1 MPWVND
7 LAAGFGL
14 PSGAA
19 TIAVA
24 LYGACK
30 AAQGAARREAIDEIG
45 HFLDDPK
52 WTRSIR
58 PSQIAERIFIATF
71 GEQHT
76 SIQCIK
82 RSILASLI
90 FIGAIILVLRVDG
103 FETRYIFAWSFWIYL
118 PFVGIFADYMALLKT
133 RILLRASITPVILV
147 ILDVTASVG
156 ISTVVYFVVKIF
168 SYIILK
174 YWELKTFHLPYDRVV
189 YLSVDAI
196 EMMWMSFIHRDF
208 NQFFPPVMFMSTL
221 LTSIW
226 TLAIVIS
233 SVALKLLV
241 PLQRGTAWFFDVE
254 KRPIEAI
261 GIVAGVLIFA
271 CSIIW
276 SLARWIS

>member
-156 ISTVVYFVVKIF
+156 ISTVVYLVVKIYTSRLQSVF
-168 SYIILK
+168 PTGNVYVNASNIYLDSGNCDIISGAKTTGATSTRDGMVLRRGEAPNRSHWYCRGRIDLRLLDYMVTCSMDILK
-174 YWELKTFHLPYDRVV
+174 RRK
-189 YLSVDAI
+189 A
-196 EMMWMSFIHRDF
+196 
-208 NQFFPPVMFMSTL
+208 
-221 LTSIW
+221 
-226 TLAIVIS
+226 
-233 SVALKLLV
+233 
-241 PLQRGTAWFFDVE
+241 
-254 KRPIEAI
+254 
-261 GIVAGVLIFA
+261 AG
-271 CSIIW
+271 
-276 SLARWIS
+276 